1 MLSIINMTM
10 EQKECQK
17 WKEEIKFRS
26 KTANFETIDLYA
38 WDSWKLIKYAMIKL
52 AKTSSQSSA
61 KSLLQ
66 IILGANCFTAMCLS
80 IQCLNQQ
87 ETLKTDHFACLP
99 HSSPPST
106 CLPKS
111 YQWESHL
118 QNQNWLAAEAQQ
130 AVSVRKTNMLQ
141 IFFSILCFLLTHLY
155 SVVITDLNLQTHIA
169 QQYLDV
175 RQVCKIWWLEE
186 KYNLYLCDS
195 LISITLATVDCRKL
209 GTFFTWRQ
217 ENGNQLHRKFP
228 EIQLMIFECFLLFI
242 L

>member
-38 WDSWKLIKYAMIKL
+38 WDFWKLIKYAMIKL

-66 IILGANCFTAMCLS
+66 ISFGANCFTAMCLS

-141 IFFSILCFLLTHLY
+141 IFFSILCILLTHY
-155 SVVITDLNLQTHIA
+155 
-169 QQYLDV
+169 
-175 RQVCKIWWLEE
+175 
-186 KYNLYLCDS
+186 
-195 LISITLATVDCRKL
+195 
-209 GTFFTWRQ
+209 
-217 ENGNQLHRKFP
+217 
-228 EIQLMIFECFLLFI
+228 FI
-242 L
+242 